1 MIPQAPSKTAF
12 AAAMYRAAHQELDEG
27 RLFRDPY
34 AMRILGTAPYQK
46 RALDFA
52 QARPLMRFFIAA
64 RSSIAEGKLAE
75 AVDRGTQQI
84 VVLGAGLDTLSVRN
98 PFPDATIYEIDHPA
112 TQAWKQQRLAES
124 GMVAGDNVRF
134 VPVDFEQDELRDE
147 LVRSGFNLSAPA
159 FFLWL
164 GVVPYL
170 TDAAV
175 FGTLSTIA
183 GVADSETVF
192 DYANPLEQLSDEI
205 AMAARARAKKAAEI
219 GEPFLSYFD
228 SPELHRRLTQAGAT
242 AIDDFGPLRLARL
255 YGRQAPSDAG
265 GHVVHVKF

>member
-1 MIPQAPSKTAF
+1 MIPQAPSKTAT

-27 RLFRDPY
+27 QLFRDPY

-64 RSSIAEGKLAE
+64 RSAIAEGKLAE
-75 AVDRGTQQI
+75 AVERGTNQI

-124 GMVAGDNVRF
+124 AMRTGDNVRF
-134 VPVDFEQDELRDE
+134 VPVDFEHQVLRDE
-147 LVRSGFNLSAPA
+147 LAGAGFDLGAPG

-170 TDAAV
+170 TDTAV
-175 FGTLSTIA
+175 FGTLGTIA
-183 GVADSETVF
+183 AIGGSETVF
-192 DYANPLEQLSDEI
+192 DYGNPLEQLSDEM

-228 SPELHRRLTQAGAT
+228 SAELRQRLTQLGAS
-242 AIDDFGPLRLARL
+242 AIDDFGPERLAEL

-265 GHVVHVKF
+265 GHVVHVTF